1 VNSTFS
7 SFVPILIAAG
17 MICVCMAMYVWPH
30 RRNHSETIPLVL
42 LLLGITKWIAATLA
56 GMLDPTLSHKMLWG
70 RIEHFGVVSVPL
82 PVQVYVLPHSGSQ
95 RELTARRLAG
105 AALIPAWTNGS
116 RGFNWARHLPL
127 RHDQKET
134 GRL

>member
-30 RRNHSETIPLVL
+30 RRNHSETIPLVP
-42 LLLGITKWIAATLA
+42 LLLGITEWIAATLA
-56 GMLDPTLSHKMLWG
+56 GMLDQALSHKMLWA
-70 RIEHFGVVSVPL
+70 RIEGLGVVSIPL
-82 PVQVYVLPHSGSQ
+82 LVQVYVLHHSGSQ

>member
-1 VNSTFS
+1 VNPIFS
-7 SFVPILIAAG
+7 PFVLILFAAG
-17 MICVCMAMYVWPH
+17 VICACTTVYIRPY
-30 RRNHSETIPLVL
+30 RRNQSVTIPLVL

-56 GMLDPTLSHKMLWG
+56 GMLDPTLSHKMLWA
-70 RIEHFGVVSVPL
+70 RIEGLGVVSVPL
-82 PVQVYVLPHSGSQ
+82 PVQVYVLHHSGSQ